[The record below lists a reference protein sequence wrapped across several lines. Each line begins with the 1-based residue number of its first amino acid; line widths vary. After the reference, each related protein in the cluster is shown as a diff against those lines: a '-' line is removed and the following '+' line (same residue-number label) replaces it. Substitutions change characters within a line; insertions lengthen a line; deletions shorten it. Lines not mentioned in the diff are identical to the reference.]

1 MSTNRILA
9 VLAGA
14 VLASV
19 LLAAC
24 GASTGSGSPEDE
36 QTSPTSS
43 TDAQPQ
49 QSEEA
54 WTELELAVLDALSY
68 DPHPKDARY
77 EPENNRVVVTLYTLG
92 DDLTDREIHDLEAAG
107 EKATDDVDV
116 VIEPTDED
124 QPSEDD
130 NNE

>member
-1 MSTNRILA
+1 MSTKRTLVAVIGTVLA
-9 VLAGA
+9 V
-14 VLASV
+14 V

-24 GASTGSGSPEDE
+24 GASNDSGSPGDE
-36 QTSPTSS
+36 PTPPTSS
-43 TDAQPQ
+43 SGAQPQ
-49 QSEEA
+49 QSDEA

-77 EPENNRVVVTLYTLG
+77 EPENKRVVVTLYTLG
-92 DDLTDREIHDLEAAG
+92 DDLTDSEIHNLEAAG

-130 NNE
+130 SNE